1 MGAGPRPRRR
11 AAGPAAVRLTIIAVG
26 KIGGPEAALFER
38 YAARL
43 RPRPAVVEIA
53 DARGSPVEVKRREA
67 TAILAGVPASAWLVA
82 LDLGGAAPGTEAF
95 ADILGGWRDGGRH
108 PCFVIGGAEGLD
120 AAVISRAASTLSLGP
135 LTWPHFLVRAML
147 AEQLYRAQAIADGHP
162 YHRSGRP

>member
-1 MGAGPRPRRR
+1 MGAGPRPR
-11 AAGPAAVRLTIIAVG
+11 AAGPAAVRLTIVAVG
-26 KIGGPEAALFER
+26 RIGGPEAALFER

-43 RPRPAVVEIA
+43 RPRPAVVEVA
-53 DARGSPVEVKRREA
+53 DARGSPAEIKRREA
-67 TAILAGVPASAWLVA
+67 AAILAGVPASAWLVA
-82 LDLGGAAPGTEAF
+82 LDFGGDAPGSEAF
-95 ADILGGWRDGGRH
+95 ANTLSGWRDGGKH

-120 AAVISRAASTLSLGP
+120 ATVLSRAAKTLSLGP